1 MATRHDVSATSVE
14 ALQKLIEHA
23 LADDAWEPSELQA
36 IWHHLLGTPLEI
48 EVAGLSEAISV
59 GSSIRP
65 IDLMTM
71 LDPPLPLLI
80 AWKDWAKAASANR
93 HRVLPVPILKG
104 VYWLTIATAQVRHA
118 SRITALSEAN
128 CGAGLDWLLAQPWLD
143 ENSQRLAGSAR
154 ALSNTP

>member
-1 MATRHDVSATSVE
+1 MATRHDVTATSVE

-23 LADDAWEPSELQA
+23 LTEETWEPGELQA
-36 IWHHLLGTPLEI
+36 IWHHLMNTPLEI
-48 EVAGLSEAISV
+48 EVAGLSDATGV

-71 LDPPLPLLI
+71 QDPPLPLLI

-93 HRVLPVPILKG
+93 HRVLPAPILKG
-104 VYWLTIATAQVRHA
+104 VYWLAIATAQVRRA
-118 SRITALSEAN
+118 SRITALSDAN

-143 ENSQRLAGSAR
+143 EDSRRLACSAR
-154 ALSNTP
+154 ALLNTP